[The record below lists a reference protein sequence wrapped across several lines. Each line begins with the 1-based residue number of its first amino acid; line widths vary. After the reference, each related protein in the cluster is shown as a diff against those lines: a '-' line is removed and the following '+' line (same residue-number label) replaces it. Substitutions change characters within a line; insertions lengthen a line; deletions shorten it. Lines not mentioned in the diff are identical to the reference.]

1 MPRLGA
7 PDMHAGTRHP
17 RPAGSGRH
25 DMEARHETR
34 RAAALAAAATCGVLS
49 VALVVFVLWRSAAL
63 LALLYVATMM
73 AVVLDRPVAALVR
86 RGVRRGWAL
95 ALVLTWAGAATV
107 AALVI
112 AFGPLLA
119 QLRALASAAPAV
131 ADRLRAALVTQFG
144 ATLDRTPLAAW
155 FQDALSRGASD
166 LAGQGYGAAGGIA
179 AAAGELATVL
189 VTGVLL
195 LVSGPRVVRRAV
207 GALPPERRPWAEAL
221 ASELEVSLGSY
232 LAGLSVVVVARVLAT
247 AGYLAVARLPFVI
260 PLALLAGVSVLIPY
274 LGAVVR
280 VLVVGAVAWGTRG
293 SASAVAALAFVVSY
307 DVVENYVVSP
317 LVYRRALGLSAL
329 AQLVAVLFL
338 GYHFGVIGA
347 VLAIPLAATAQIV
360 GRAVRV
366 AAPDVVP
373 WRPRAEGRRQAS
385 TGPVHR
391 PPHEVPAEERPR
403 E

>member
-1 MPRLGA
+1 
-7 PDMHAGTRHP
+7 
-17 RPAGSGRH
+17 
-25 DMEARHETR
+25 MEAHHDIR
-34 RAAALAAAATCGVLS
+34 RAAVLAAAATCGVLS

-95 ALVLTWAGAATV
+95 ALVLAWAGAATV
-107 AALVI
+107 AALAI

-131 ADRLRAALVTQFG
+131 AERLRAALANQLGG
-144 ATLDRTPLAAW
+144 AVGGTPLAAW
-155 FQDALSRGASD
+155 SQEALSRGATE
-166 LAGQGYGAAGGIA
+166 LAGQVAGAAGGVA
-179 AAAGELATVL
+179 AAAGELVTVL

-207 GALPPERRPWAEAL
+207 GALPPDRRPGAEAL
-221 ASELEVSLGSY
+221 ARELEISLGSY

-247 AGYLAVARLPFVI
+247 AAYLAVARLPFVI
-260 PLALLAGVSVLIPY
+260 PLALLAGVSVMIPY

-280 VLVVGAVAWGTRG
+280 LLAVGAVAWATGG
-293 SASAVAALAFVVSY
+293 AGAAVAALAFVVSY

-317 LVYRRALGLSAL
+317 LVYRKALGLSAL
-329 AQLVAVLFL
+329 GQLVAVLFL

-347 VLAIPLAATAQIV
+347 ILAIPLAATAQILV
-360 GRAVRV
+360 RALRT
-366 AAPDVVP
+366 ATADAVP
-373 WRPRAEGRRQAS
+373 WRPREARSQGSVPAVHRAAQEPPAEGRP
-385 TGPVHR
+385 G
-391 PPHEVPAEERPR
+391 E
-403 E
+403 